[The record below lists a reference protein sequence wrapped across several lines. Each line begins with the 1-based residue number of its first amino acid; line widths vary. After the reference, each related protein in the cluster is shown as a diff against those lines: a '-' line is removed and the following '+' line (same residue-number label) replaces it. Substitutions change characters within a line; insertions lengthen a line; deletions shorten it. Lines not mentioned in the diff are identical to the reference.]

1 MSKNNSL
8 LYREL
13 EEVTTMGIQIVDI
26 HRKVICYSKGCE
38 LIEGYKRKDVL
49 GKDMNSLYNQ
59 RPELKSNS
67 SRSVI
72 VDTFETET
80 PQKDVFVSYTTKNSD
95 RIINVLC
102 DTYLLYDNND
112 HIKSVICVFRDISD
126 YLNLISLVNRL
137 NAELN
142 LQNPNLNND
151 TQYTF
156 DHLIGASPN
165 FLDVIEQAKRIAN
178 SDESV
183 LIVGETG
190 TGKELFAQSIHN
202 ASKRNDHRFIAL
214 NCSALPENLME
225 STLFGTCKGAFTGAL
240 NQKGLLEE
248 ANGSTLFLDEIN
260 SMDIGLQA
268 KLLRVLETKRYRKV
282 GSNQEQSCDIRFI
295 CAMNQSPQK
304 AISDKKIRLDLYY
317 RIAVFSLSIPPLR
330 ERKEDILFLSNYF
343 IKTLAPPSGKKIS
356 GLSQK
361 TSKLF
366 ENYAWQGNVRELKHV
381 ILQSIYSAKE
391 NDRLIEP
398 KHLQNHSFENIL
410 SHPVKGDSLIS
421 VSSLSESDLT
431 KNINAYEK
439 NLIRQ
444 ALEKNDYN
452 ITKTAEYLNITR
464 QSLHGK
470 IKKHLIVTKNA
481 EFSNN

>member
-72 VDTFETET
+72 VDTFETVNAAEGCFCFLT
-80 PQKDVFVSYTTKNSD
+80 LQRISD

-165 FLDVIEQAKRIAN
+165 FFRCYRTGKTHCN

-330 ERKEDILFLSNYF
+330 ERKEDILFF
-343 IKTLAPPSGKKIS
+343 I
-356 GLSQK
+356 
-361 TSKLF
+361 
-366 ENYAWQGNVRELKHV
+366 
-381 ILQSIYSAKE
+381 
-391 NDRLIEP
+391 
-398 KHLQNHSFENIL
+398 
-410 SHPVKGDSLIS
+410 
-421 VSSLSESDLT
+421 
-431 KNINAYEK
+431 
-439 NLIRQ
+439 
-444 ALEKNDYN
+444 
-452 ITKTAEYLNITR
+452 
-464 QSLHGK
+464 
-470 IKKHLIVTKNA
+470 
-481 EFSNN
+481 

>member
-202 ASKRNDHRFIAL
+202 AS
-214 NCSALPENLME
+214 
-225 STLFGTCKGAFTGAL
+225 TCKGAFTGAL